1 MSQSHAIDLY
11 LAETFNLMG
20 KDKEENYQITSL
32 LFAFDDFTVDIWYAF
47 LIEDEAKRNEVLKPL
62 IEKFKFHMSK
72 IEKRYVDLGKNKYF
86 LGDKFTL
93 ADITVTVMIC
103 NLIDLLKFKEGKEIF
118 PNLLELATRVSQNEL
133 KEFFEK
139 YYVKNKKN

>member
-1 MSQSHAIDLY
+1 
-11 LAETFNLMG
+11 MG
-20 KDKEENYQITSL
+20 KNKEENYQITSL

-47 LIEDEAKRNEVLKPL
+47 LIGDEAKRAEVLKPL

-72 IEKRYVDLGKNKYF
+72 IEKRYLGKNKYF

-93 ADITVTVMIC
+93 GDITVTVMIC
-103 NLIDLLKFKEGKEIF
+103 NLNDLLKFKEGKEIF

-139 YYVKNKKN
+139 YYAKK

>member
-1 MSQSHAIDLY
+1 MHAIDLY

-47 LIEDEAKRNEVLKPL
+47 LIEDEEKRNEVLKPL
-62 IEKFKFHMSK
+62 IEKFKFHISK

-103 NLIDLLKFKEGKEIF
+103 NLIDLLKFKEAKEIF

-139 YYVKNKKN
+139 YYVKK